1 MGYSIEEL
9 VNGYRMVF
17 DYHTHTTYSHGFITP
32 HGKGTVEENVQAA
45 IERGLEE
52 VAISDHGPGHIFYG
66 IKRNK
71 FDSLRHDIEE
81 SQKKHPE
88 IKIWMSCET
97 NLCETENHLDVSP
110 EEAKKFDFLIGGYHY
125 GVLNCHA
132 AENWIL
138 AKKHYQDGGNNGLP
152 LETSAKYEKQREINT
167 EMYIKALHENDLR
180 ILTHPGDKGPVDI
193 HEVAK
198 ACAETDTWMEINTWH
213 MHLTV
218 EEIMIAMQE
227 DVKFVISSDAHTPNR
242 VGSYLKG
249 LERALKAG
257 VDPERIVNIAR
268 K

>member
-1 MGYSIEEL
+1 
-9 VNGYRMVF
+9 MVF
-17 DYHTHTTYSHGFITP
+17 DYHTHTTYSHGFIMP

-97 NLCETENHLDVSP
+97 NLCEAKNHLDVSP

-125 GVLNCHA
+125 GVLNCHSV
-132 AENWIL
+132 ENWIL
-138 AKKHYQDGGNNGLP
+138 AKAKYQDGGNNGLP

-180 ILTHPGDKGPVDI
+180 ILSHPGDKGPVDI

-213 MHLTV
+213 MHLTT

-257 VDPERIVNIAR
+257 LDPERIVNIAR